1 MYFITDNA
9 PNLVAALKKVPD
21 GYTWQH
27 LRCVAHSLQLAIVDV
42 KKSTSNLE
50 ALLIACRSIVGHYK
64 RSSTAKARLFE
75 LQNKRKYIS
84 TIDANPR
91 C

>member
-1 MYFITDNA
+1 MHFITDNA
-9 PNLVAALKKVPD
+9 PNLVAALRKVPD
-21 GYTWQH
+21 GTWQH
-27 LRCVAHSLQLAIVDV
+27 LRCVAHSLQLAIVDA

-75 LQNKRKYIS
+75 LQK
-84 TIDANPR
+84 
-91 C
+91 